1 VNDSQSFLLE
11 HFDTI
16 QDSPF
21 QIYRSALPLS
31 PSTSWLHKCYS
42 AELSQE
48 VKAVKG
54 PLAGWR
60 ACSRT
65 VVLDGVPQALACWKD
80 TIAVG
85 LQSGDITIINA
96 ITGSQAAVL
105 SGHTDWVQSLAFS
118 LDGISL
124 VSGSQDT
131 SLKLWDVQTGG
142 VVKTFSGHTS
152 CVLSISSSSDGTL
165 VASGSCDGTVRLW
178 NIQKGECCCVIK
190 HQEIVD
196 CVVFSPTDPQHL
208 ISVSD
213 GIAQQWDISGC
224 QIGPIYQ
231 GSHPAFSSDGTHFV
245 LCSGNVAT
253 VQNSDSGAVVAKC
266 LAPNNNPNTS
276 PNFTHSCFS
285 PNSGLIAVAARN
297 TVYVWDITGPDPL
310 LIKAFIGHASIIN
323 SLIFSSPSTLISA
336 SRDQSVKFWQIGTLS
351 PDPIT
356 GDPESI
362 NPTSASIKS
371 VSLQVEDSIAISSD
385 LDGVVKIWDIS
396 MGLCKASFQTPAKD
410 PYWRDG

>member
-213 GIAQQWDISGC
+213 DALPSSGILVD
-224 QIGPIYQ
+224 
-231 GSHPAFSSDGTHFV
+231 
-245 LCSGNVAT
+245 
-253 VQNSDSGAVVAKC
+253 
-266 LAPNNNPNTS
+266 
-276 PNFTHSCFS
+276 
-285 PNSGLIAVAARN
+285 ARLGQ
-297 TVYVWDITGPDPL
+297 Y
-310 LIKAFIGHASIIN
+310 IKA
-323 SLIFSSPSTLISA
+323 LILHSPQMAPTLFCVVEMLPQFRTLILG
-336 SRDQSVKFWQIGTLS
+336 QLWQ
-351 PDPIT
+351 
-356 GDPESI
+356 
-362 NPTSASIKS
+362 NA
-371 VSLQVEDSIAISSD
+371 
-385 LDGVVKIWDIS
+385 
-396 MGLCKASFQTPAKD
+396 
-410 PYWRDG
+410 